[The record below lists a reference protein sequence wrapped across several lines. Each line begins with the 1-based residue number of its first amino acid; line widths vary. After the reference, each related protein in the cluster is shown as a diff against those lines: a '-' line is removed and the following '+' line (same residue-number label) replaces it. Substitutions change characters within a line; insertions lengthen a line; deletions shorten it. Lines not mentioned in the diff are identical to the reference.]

1 MCACRRV
8 RVRWRM
14 CASDSRVDGGLP
26 CVIVALYSKYRDI
39 YLPILHPAV
48 EKPIQLDPKDVRA
61 DADWAEEEGVK
72 RAYTEAQRLRSV
84 PPGPPSCPQR
94 KPQF

>member
-1 MCACRRV
+1 
-8 RVRWRM
+8 
-14 CASDSRVDGGLP
+14 
-26 CVIVALYSKYRDI
+26 VIVALYSKYRDI

-84 PPGPPSCPQR
+84 PPARTHPLAPNASHNFNSERCIGTVRRCVRCTRSGRC
-94 KPQF
+94 

>member
-1 MCACRRV
+1 MTVFRA
-8 RVRWRM
+8 
-14 CASDSRVDGGLP
+14 
-26 CVIVALYSKYRDI
+26 ALYSKYRDI

-48 EKPIQLDPKDVRA
+48 EKPIQLDPRDVRA

-84 PPGPPSCPQR
+84 TSSRGPNPSHNFNSIERCVDTVR
-94 KPQF
+94 RCGRCTRSGRC